1 MREHK
6 DIGARLENWSRW
18 CTARTGRGPDCMT
31 GAICDDMRKNSGLV
45 REGHH
50 CIDKIDDGDAVR
62 IEMGMR
68 KITTPQRLLLS
79 WCYIEQARPEVICRK
94 MSIAPRPA
102 SVFVDLFRAAQC
114 AIEQIVDLSQQAA

>member
-1 MREHK
+1 MRI
-6 DIGARLENWSRW
+6 DIGMRLENWARW
-18 CTARTGRGPDCMT
+18 CTARAGRGSDCMT
-31 GAICDDMRKNSGLV
+31 GVICDDMRKSSGLV
-45 REGHH
+45 REGHR

-68 KITTPQRLLLS
+68 KITMPQRLLLG

-102 SVFVDLFRAAQC
+102 SVFVDLFRAAQV
-114 AIEQIVDLSQQAA
+114 AIEQVVDISQQAA